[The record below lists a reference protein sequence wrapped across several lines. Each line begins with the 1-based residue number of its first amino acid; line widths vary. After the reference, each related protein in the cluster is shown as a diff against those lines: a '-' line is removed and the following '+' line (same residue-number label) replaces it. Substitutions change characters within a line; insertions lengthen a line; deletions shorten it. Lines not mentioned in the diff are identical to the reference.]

1 MLPLRV
7 LILLIAMLLSGCTAT
22 AIMIGEGEP
31 DFEKIR
37 LGDNRNKVEKI
48 LGQREW
54 QLGDANGL
62 SYEIYQ
68 FKAGRPPNPLLG
80 TAAYAFDMI
89 TLGFLEV
96 GYEPNQLA
104 PVKQLSVGYD
114 SNGYVRSVT
123 KPWIVEKFGGC
134 TRMRSAVPND
144 LGLPL
149 AVRVAPTQQSAFSDI
164 APARLQLDRV
174 VTLDGNSVG
183 SSTVELHPGRHE
195 LSFHGYFPRRM
206 GSFPVSLTFTSLPG
220 QHYRLRIEEFWPY
233 LMNFLIENTDSRET
247 LDCVEVRADQLPGW
261 LNSK

>member
-1 MLPLRV
+1 MLPSRV
-7 LILLIAMLLSGCTAT
+7 LILLIALLLSGCTAT

-37 LGDNRNKVEKI
+37 LGDNRNKVETI

-54 QLGDANGL
+54 QLGNANGL

-80 TAAYAFDMI
+80 TVAYAFDMI
-89 TLGFLEV
+89 TLGSLEIS
-96 GYEPNQLA
+96 YEPNQLA

-123 KPWIVEKFGGC
+123 KPWIVYKFGGC
-134 TRMRSAVPND
+134 TRMRSVVPND

-149 AVRVAPTQQSAFSDI
+149 AAKTDPVDQSAYSDI
-164 APARLQLDRV
+164 APARLQLDRA
-174 VTLDGNSVG
+174 VTIDGDSIS
-183 SSTVELHPGRHE
+183 SSTIELRPGHHK
-195 LSFHGYFPRRM
+195 LSFNAYFPRRM
-206 GSFPVSLTFTSLPG
+206 GSFPVSLTFTLLPG